1 VKLKTVHGG
10 FEFAVQQY
18 QFEGVSVNYLE
29 LTQPMARPDLGRGL
43 QEFCVYYSNRLSYQ
57 EVAALVERH
66 CGARVLSSQAIWQLV
81 QQHALR
87 SSDAIE
93 RNVLVQESQPGIAIT
108 REIDLY
114 DSTCP
119 EVLLFDDAIGVKA
132 QKPQRLRSVA
142 PESESTEHPKTVS
155 TDVVV
160 LQTAQ
165 AQFEY
170 LSAPIRAD
178 GTARLSIETVVHARL
193 QQVYGDSEA
202 PVPLVVVSDGATVI
216 RQRWNRTFG
225 SAVVII
231 LDWYHLC
238 EKFRQLMSM
247 IACSKAE
254 KTTHLKVLLS
264 ELWHGRTEAALT
276 YLQSQVI
283 PRNREKW
290 QELITYVEKHQHEI
304 VDYERR
310 RQAGKAIGSGRVEKA
325 VDQVIG
331 SRQKRKGRSWR
342 PQGSRALGLLKVLEL
357 NGKWQEF
364 WNIQSAIA

>member
-1 VKLKTVHGG
+1 MKLKTLHGV
-10 FEFAVQQY
+10 FEFGVQQY
-18 QFEGVSVNYLE
+18 QFEGSSVNYLE
-29 LTQPMARPDLGRGL
+29 LTQPEARPELGRGL

-87 SSDAIE
+87 LSDAIE
-93 RNVLVQESQPGIAIT
+93 RTTLVQNSQTAMT
-108 REIDLY
+108 VTSEIDLY
-114 DSTCP
+114 DSNCP

-132 QKPQRLRSVA
+132 QKPERFRSPASV
-142 PESESTEHPKTVS
+142 SESSEYPKTVS

-160 LQTAQ
+160 LQTAPGK
-165 AQFEY
+165 FEY
-170 LSAPIRAD
+170 LSAPITAD
-178 GTARLSIETVVHARL
+178 GTVRLSIEAVVHARL
-193 QQVYGDSEA
+193 QQVYGNA
-202 PVPLVVVSDGATVI
+202 RQPLPLVVVSDGATVI

-225 SAVVII
+225 SAVVVI

-247 IACSKAE
+247 IARTKDE
-254 KTTHLKVLLS
+254 KTIHLKALLS

-276 YLQSQVI
+276 YLRSQVI

-310 RQAGKAIGSGRVEKA
+310 RQAGKSIGSGRVEKA

-331 SRQKRKGRSWR
+331 YRQKRKGRSWR

-357 NGKWQEF
+357 NGRWQDF
-364 WNIQSAIA
+364 WKGQSEIV

>member
-1 VKLKTVHGG
+1 MKLKTIHGG

-18 QFEGVSVNYLE
+18 QFEGISVNYLE
-29 LTQPMARPDLGRGL
+29 LTQPEARPDLGRGL

-87 SSDAIE
+87 LSEAIE
-93 RNVLVQESQPGIAIT
+93 RNTLVHRSEAELTIT
-108 REIDLY
+108 SEIDLY
-114 DSTCP
+114 DGNCP

-132 QKPQRLRSVA
+132 QKPQRSRSPSSDA
-142 PESESTEHPKTVS
+142 EPSEHPKTVS

-170 LSAPIRAD
+170 LSAPIAAD
-178 GTARLSIETVVHARL
+178 GTARLPIEAVVHSRL
-193 QQVYGDSEA
+193 QQIYDTSKS
-202 PVPLVVVSDGATVI
+202 PLPLVVVSDGATVI

-225 SAVVII
+225 SAVVVI

-247 IACSKAE
+247 IASSKAD
-254 KTTHLKVLLS
+254 KATHLKVLLS
-264 ELWHGRTEAALT
+264 ELWHGRTDVALT
-276 YLQSQVI
+276 YLRSQVI

-331 SRQKRKGRSWR
+331 YRQKRKGRSWR

-364 WNIQSAIA
+364 WNAQSAIV